1 MNIGT
6 NQVQSLVR
14 ARRLLLLASQAA
26 KPHLDPKIEGPSF
39 KDVMEAGEV
48 QQTGE
53 NELKPPNSVKTGYAQ
68 QNDCST
74 IDKLT

>member
-6 NQVQSLVR
+6 DQIQSLVR

-26 KPHLDPKIEGPSF
+26 KPHLDLKSDGPSF
-39 KDVMEAGEV
+39 KDVMDTGEV
-48 QQTGE
+48 QQAGE
-53 NELKPPNSVKTGYAQ
+53 SEIKPSTPVKTGYSQLNGSSA
-68 QNDCST
+68 

>member
-6 NQVQSLVR
+6 DQVQSLVK

-26 KPHLDPKIEGPSF
+26 KPHLDPKSDGPSF
-39 KDVMEAGEV
+39 KDVMQAGEV

-53 NELKPPNSVKTGYAQ
+53 SEIKPSNPVKTGYTQ
-68 QNDCST
+68 QNDSST

>member
-6 NQVQSLVR
+6 DQVQSLVR
-14 ARRLLLLASQAA
+14 ARRLLLIASQAA
-26 KPHLDPKIEGPSF
+26 KPRLDPKSDGPSF

-53 NELKPPNSVKTGYAQ
+53 SEMKPPNPGKTGYTQ
-68 QNDCST
+68 QNDIST